1 MKVEANK
8 DYSGTNRG
16 LPISCFGIDVGDSIH
31 KNFLMVSER
40 YFEALNEKDVQ
51 YLSHLYHPNVEL
63 HDWNGSW
70 YDSPVVLQMNE
81 GLFEDGLEFELEFSN
96 QIGRITYNHI
106 LIHTNK
112 ETIKVLDVI
121 YWNDDFKITKI
132 EAFKG

>member
-8 DYSGTNRG
+8 DYSGTN
-16 LPISCFGIDVGDSIH
+16 H

-81 GLFEDGLEFELEFSN
+81 GLFDACFTFELIESK
-96 QIGRITYNHI
+96 QIENRTYNHI
-106 LIHTNK
+106 LIYPV
-112 ETIKVLDVI
+112 ETDNFFQTPPMKVLDVI
-121 YWNDDFKITKI
+121 HFDDNFKITKI